1 MTALSTRSEGAA
13 ANERELLVSQCAVTR
28 PGALSGPIDPATGV
42 ETPGVATAIYAG
54 PCWLKMP
61 SQATSATVG
70 GDVVIV
76 QSPMLALSVDA
87 PVLKVGDLATI
98 TASPVAVNVG
108 RKARVKSLY
117 GGDFVTLARYDVEV
131 ITG

>member
-1 MTALSTRSEGAA
+1 MTALSTRADGAA
-13 ANERELLVSQCAVTR
+13 AAERELLVSQCTVTR
-28 PGALSGPIDPATGV
+28 PGPLTGPVDPATGV
-42 ETPGVATAIYAG
+42 ETPGVPTTIFTGA
-54 PCWLKMP
+54 CWLKMP

-76 QSPMLALSVDA
+76 QSPTLALSVSA
-87 PVLKVGDLATI
+87 PVLKVGDMATI
-98 TASPVAVNVG
+98 TSSPVAVNVG
-108 RKARVKSLY
+108 RKARIKSLY